1 LAGKTHVV
9 EAQDGSVKTLEIGPE
24 DFGFEVRALDHLR
37 GGDTDANARIV
48 SAVLD
53 GSRTDEARALV
64 IMNAAAALYL
74 GGAASDL
81 REAAQLAAHAIDS
94 GAAREKL
101 ELLID
106 ATVG

>member
-1 LAGKTHVV
+1 VAEAHNAG
-9 EAQDGSVKTLEIGPE
+9 VKTFEIEPE

-37 GGDTDANARIV
+37 GGDTEANARIV

-64 IMNAAAALYL
+64 IINAAAALFI
-74 GGAASDL
+74 GGMAGDL
-81 REAAQLAAHAIDS
+81 REGVKLAENAIDS
-94 GAAREKL
+94 GAALEKL
-101 ELLID
+101 ELLIE